1 MVSMALKAVAALQ
14 KAYEDIYDDRDF
26 LRNHIKTLEDKL
38 NKSEDSCLHWSIRH
52 SEISKNLKEAKE
64 EIEKLS
70 KENKTLRQ
78 EQSSL
83 CDLLES
89 SMERESKIL
98 ECLKPKL

>member
-1 MVSMALKAVAALQ
+1 MIDHLIQ
-14 KAYEDIYDDRDF
+14 EQ
-26 LRNHIKTLEDKL
+26 
-38 NKSEDSCLHWSIRH
+38 
-52 SEISKNLKEAKE
+52 NLKEAKE
-64 EIEKLS
+64 EIEKLR

-98 ECLKPKL
+98 ECLKPKS